1 MASSMCAISSWWN
14 FYGSLQLPRE
24 NYRGRQGEYCRCL
37 MTPFEIHQVS
47 LQVCKSGVVQILAYH
62 EIFFVE
68 AIDHFVIIRKVMVRE
83 GIELSGTKRKIWGS
97 KKTLFM
103 TFPVWKKK
111 DQPHFNFMVLITLA
125 RVFSGPSRLSNMMFV
140 SLNNRYFNVTTIKY
154 NKSSFSP
161 LFHFVCLSLLLF

>member
-1 MASSMCAISSWWN
+1 MKLLRFFAITARELQGQTGRILQVFNDPIWDSSSESA
-14 FYGSLQLPRE
+14 
-24 NYRGRQGEYCRCL
+24 
-37 MTPFEIHQVS
+37 S
-47 LQVCKSGVVQILAYH
+47 LQVWSRANSRVSWDFLCGSNRPLC
-62 EIFFVE
+62 
-68 AIDHFVIIRKVMVRE
+68 DHKKGYGKKRNPTFRNK
-83 GIELSGTKRKIWGS
+83 TKNLRF
-97 KKTLFM
+97 KKDFIYD
-103 TFPVWKKK
+103 FPVWKKK